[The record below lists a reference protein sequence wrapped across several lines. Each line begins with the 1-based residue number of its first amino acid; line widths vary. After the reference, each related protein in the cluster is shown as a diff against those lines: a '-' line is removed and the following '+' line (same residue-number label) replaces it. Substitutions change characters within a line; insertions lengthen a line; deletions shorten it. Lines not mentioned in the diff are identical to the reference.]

1 MFHPDQVTGK
11 SYIMKLNSP
20 NLAITILVAA
30 VGSLIA
36 KPGGGIFERT
46 VEPFIA
52 NYCADC
58 HDDAKP
64 KGDIDLTALPS
75 SMADADSAFHWQQM
89 LEQVQAGVMPPVDKD
104 QPTRDE
110 RRAVIDWIQG
120 KLLASP
126 HGGPYRAKL
135 LLPQYGNYLDHEKLF
150 SGENVTPP
158 FSPSRI
164 WRKSPYIFAAQ
175 RRVSKSVRSVQNPY
189 SYSTSKHG
197 VRDFA
202 YTSEVG
208 ASTVETLL
216 LNANAELEW
225 QFANARSAIEAAKKK
240 GNEVH
245 RSIVPF
251 VPFLMEA
258 KEITPEQFE
267 VPIRSVFQRFVAR
280 DPSEAELEKYIGF
293 LKGNIAETGDPEG
306 SLRTTLKA
314 ISMSPETIYRMEW
327 GLGSEDEH
335 GRRMLG
341 SRELAY
347 ALGYALFDEA
357 PHGGGRSG
365 AGLIGKAEQ
374 AGKLRTK
381 EDVQVVL
388 QEILQG
394 ESYKPIGG
402 QAKDTAPRLMRFFRE
417 FFGYGEATEVF
428 KDNQRVREHGL
439 WHDPGR
445 LVKDADNLIKV
456 ILREDKEV
464 FERLLTTNEALVFH
478 SGDNQAIVDAYDR
491 QIVDLRTWD
500 EERVSKDIERRKAG
514 ILKKPKYQNNP
525 KLVGPAHARIEQLG
539 KNLLVEKQKELER
552 LLESGPVL
560 GSVKGRDLIYTRAY
574 NINFRKWK
582 WPKQQPF
589 QLPAEQRAGI
599 MSHPAWLAAHSLN
612 DETDPIHRGIWV
624 YEKLLAGVIANVPP
638 DVDAQVPKDHHKTLR
653 KRLDVVRA
661 KRCWACHQKINP
673 IGEAFEIFDDF
684 GRYRTQHFFNEE
696 GMIETRASVTV
707 KNGEDKEVQQSFER
721 DEMVEAGKWT
731 ARPVNGSGSFD
742 TLGIPELEGE
752 FDNAIEMIHQIAK
765 TDRTRQSII
774 RHLFR
779 YFMGRNEML
788 SDSKTLIE
796 ADRAYL
802 DSGGSF
808 KAVVISLLSSDSFLY
823 RK

>member
-1 MFHPDQVTGK
+1 MSIVEVPAFTV
-11 SYIMKLNSP
+11 
-20 NLAITILVAA
+20 AILIACKGTLVAKPE
-30 VGSLIA
+30 VGA
-36 KPGGGIFERT
+36 EFKRT
-46 VEPFIA
+46 VKPFIA

-58 HDDAKP
+58 HDDSKP
-64 KGDIDLTALPS
+64 KGDIDLTALAPS
-75 SMADADSAFHWQQM
+75 MVDADSAYRWQKM
-89 LEQVQAGVMPPVDKD
+89 LEQVQAGVMPPVGKD

-110 RRAVIDWIQG
+110 RRGIIDWIQA
-120 KLLASP
+120 KLLTSP

-135 LLPQYGNYLDHEKLF
+135 LLPQYGNYVDHEKLF

-158 FSPSRI
+158 FSPPRI

-175 RRVSKSVRSVQNPY
+175 RRISKSVKSVQNPY
-189 SYSTSKHG
+189 SFSTAKGG

-202 YTSEVG
+202 YTSDVG

-225 QFANARSAIEAAKKK
+225 QFANARNAIEAAKEK
-240 GNEVH
+240 GTEVH

-251 VPFLMEA
+251 VPFLTGA
-258 KEITPEQFE
+258 KEITREQLE
-267 VPIRSVFQRFVAR
+267 VPIRNVFNRFVAR
-280 DPSEAELEKYIGF
+280 EPSVAELDKYVGF
-293 LKGNIAETGDPEG
+293 LEANIAETGDPEG
-306 SLRTTLKA
+306 SLKTTLKA
-314 ISMSPETIYRMEW
+314 IYMSPETIYRMEW
-327 GLGSEDEH
+327 GLGPEDEH

-347 ALGYALFDEA
+347 ALAFALFDEA

-365 AGLIGKAEQ
+365 AGRIGAAEQ

-381 EDVQVVL
+381 EDVRAVL
-388 QEILQG
+388 GEILQVEG
-394 ESYKPIGG
+394 YKPIGG

-417 FFGYGEATEVF
+417 FFGYGEAHEVF

-439 WHDPGR
+439 WHDPGK

-456 ILREDKEV
+456 ILREDKNV
-464 FERLLTTNEALVFH
+464 FERLLTTNETLVFH
-478 SGDNQAIVDAYDR
+478 SGDNQAIIDAYDR
-491 QIVDLRTWD
+491 HVADLKTWD
-500 EERVSKDIERRKAG
+500 EERVAKEIERRKAG
-514 ILKKPKYQNNP
+514 VLKKPKYQNNP

-539 KNLLVEKQKELER
+539 KNLLAEKKKELER
-552 LLESGPVL
+552 LLKSGPVL
-560 GSVKGRDLIYTRAY
+560 GSVKGRDLMYTRAY
-574 NINFRKWK
+574 NIDFRKWK
-582 WPKQQPF
+582 WPREQPF
-589 QLPAEQRAGI
+589 RLPAEQRAGI
-599 MSHPAWLAAHSLN
+599 VSHPAWLVAHSLN
-612 DETDPIHRGIWV
+612 DETDPIHRGIWI
-624 YEKLLAGVIANVPP
+624 YEKLLAGVIADVPP

-653 KRLDVVRA
+653 ERLDVVRA

-673 IGEAFEIFDDF
+673 VGEPFEIFDDF

-696 GMIETRASVTV
+696 GVIETRASATV
-707 KNGEDKEVQQSFER
+707 KDEEGKDVQRSFKRE
-721 DEMVEAGKWT
+721 EMVAAGKWT
-731 ARPVNGSGSFD
+731 VRPVDGSGSFD
-742 TLGIPELEGE
+742 SLGIPGLEGD
-752 FDNAIEMIHQIAK
+752 FDNAIEMIHKIAK
-765 TDRTRQSII
+765 TDRARQSII

-779 YFMGRNEML
+779 YFMGRNEIL